1 MSKTRLN
8 ISIDQ
13 DLADF
18 AKVYARENRVTVS
31 DIVTQYFLAIKRRT
45 NGETTEI
52 LMSDPA
58 FREAMNEVRSKLQN
72 GTARWY
78 TFDDVFGD

>member
-18 AKVYARENRVTVS
+18 AKVYARENRMTVS
-31 DIVTQYFLAIKRRT
+31 DVVTQYFLAIKRRA
-45 NGETTEI
+45 NGEATEI